1 MNGAAVLWVGA
12 AFLGFVVWWPIG
24 VAFLTAITVTAIC
37 QQLTGYRPPQ
47 QSQPGPIHIG
57 EANRHATLRQIEADQ
72 REVALITNRL
82 RNAKSDAE
90 FNRIMSSQK
99 KIGGY

>member
-1 MNGAAVLWVGA
+1 MNSGIVWIVA
-12 AFLGFVVWWPIG
+12 AFVGFLVWWPIG
-24 VAFLTAITVTAIC
+24 VAFLVTIFLTAIS
-37 QQLTGYRPPQ
+37 QQMMGYRPPQ

-90 FNRIMSSQK
+90 FNRIMSSQTK
-99 KIGGY
+99 LGGY